1 MECKMNEELY
11 SKIID
16 TANKVHQNT
25 IKYGNLI
32 AISDELWERFFDDC
46 WTVKSHDKID
56 SIPIEHK
63 KYRSIDDLSEF
74 DI

>member
-1 MECKMNEELY
+1 MNEELY

-16 TANKVHQNT
+16 AANKVHQNT
-25 IKYGNLI
+25 IKCGNLI
-32 AISDELWERFFDDC
+32 AISDELWERFFDQTIPNPYKVDPMPDLMF
-46 WTVKSHDKID
+46 VK
-56 SIPIEHK
+56 HK